1 MAVIAFPRTRN
12 PLTVL
17 SVLGDSARR
26 VRARHTLTESERANL
41 RIARSRAAVYTA
53 SLGGHPFHA

>member
-1 MAVIAFPRTRN
+1 MAVIAFPRTRT

-26 VRARHTLTESERANL
+26 VRARHHLTESERANL
-41 RIARSRAAVYTA
+41 RIARSRVAVHTA
-53 SLGGHPFHA
+53 SLGGHPYHA

>member
-1 MAVIAFPRTRN
+1 MAVIAFPRIRT

-26 VRARHTLTESERANL
+26 VRACHHLTESERANL
-41 RIARSRAAVYTA
+41 RIARSRVAVYTA
-53 SLGGHPFHA
+53 SLGGHPYHA

>member
-1 MAVIAFPRTRN
+1 MAVIAFPRT

-41 RIARSRAAVYTA
+41 RIARPPVAAYTA
-53 SLGGHPFHA
+53 SLGGHPYHA